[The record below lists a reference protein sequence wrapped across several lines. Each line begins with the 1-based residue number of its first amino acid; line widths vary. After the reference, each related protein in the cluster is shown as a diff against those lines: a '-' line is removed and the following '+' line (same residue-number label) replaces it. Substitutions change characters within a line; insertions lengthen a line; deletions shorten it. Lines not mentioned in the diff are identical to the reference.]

1 VYLETGWLKQDAPK
15 VPRDD
20 GHPDIAM
27 SMADLA
33 VTYHQ
38 RNMLAEAET
47 LGLSVLAGRKRVLGD
62 KYTDTL

>member
-1 VYLETGWLKQDAPK
+1 
-15 VPRDD
+15 
-20 GHPDIAM
+20 M

-38 RNMLAEAET
+38 RNVLAEAET
-47 LGLSVLAGRKRVLGD
+47 LGLSVLAGWRRVLGD